1 MSWSE
6 KYKKSIDC
14 SNPKG
19 FSQKAHCAGRK
30 KRKNEMNENLKE
42 VIMEI
47 LTEGVDDPGILKCVF
62 MAGGPGSGK
71 SYTAKEIFGVGKGLT
86 QSFSVDGLK
95 IVNSDTAFEK
105 GLKDNGINPK
115 DLARIEKEDPE
126 LWDKIT
132 GKDSIR
138 SKAKELTKKQQ
149 NFYEA
154 GRLGMI
160 IDGTGDEVAKIK
172 KKKQHAE
179 KLGYDCYMVFV
190 NTSLEVALERNRNRD
205 RVLSDDLVTT
215 IWKDCQ
221 NNLGAF
227 QTMFSGNFV
236 IVDNTVYKPINK
248 TVQKAVDRFLRKPIY
263 NRIGKKWIQTA
274 RALKKA
280 RLIKA
285 GKEIEGSVVN
295 EAMKPSQVRSTIS
308 RVKKGL
314 MKKWKQKGGYENFGQ
329 KELSQM
335 KDKFDYNPYGS
346 SDERQISKMLDAF
359 DTWAMNYDGDMRES
373 TLSQIHKA
381 AKKGSY
387 PVTIVATMLGK
398 VVKQELV
405 KTPMAVPAAFRMMQ
419 GGYPKAKI
427 SVEDSTGK
435 ILFQESL
442 NEDKIQKFDDVH
454 IKSKNL
460 TGMVYAIKGN
470 DVVVK
475 TLKKGLV
482 KAKLDDLKKIY
493 SDSVE
498 KKFNLFM
505 EENVPTDPGKWSY
518 YKSQAKKKFDVYPSA
533 YANGWAA
540 KQYKAAGGGW
550 KKKK

>member
-1 MSWSE
+1 MSWS
-6 KYKKSIDC
+6 KDYKKSIDC

-19 FSQKAHCAGRK
+19 FSQKAHCDGRK
-30 KRKNEMNENLKE
+30 ARQRGEKTKSKSVSEMNENLKE
-42 VIMEI
+42 VIIEI

-71 SYTAKEIFGVGKGLT
+71 SFTAKEIFGVGKGLT
-86 QSFSVDGLK
+86 QSFSVGGLK
-95 IVNSDTAFEK
+95 LVNSDTAFEK

-115 DLARIEKEDPE
+115 ELGKIEKEDPE

-138 SKAKELTKKQQ
+138 SKAKALTQKQQ
-149 NFYEA
+149 SFYEA

-160 IDGTGDEVAKIK
+160 IDGTGDEVSKIK

-205 RVLSDDLVTT
+205 RVLPDDLVTD
-215 IWKDCQ
+215 IWKACQ

-227 QTMFSGNFV
+227 QTIFSGNFV

-248 TVQKAVDRFLRKPIY
+248 TVQKAVDSFLRKPLY

-280 RLIKA
+280 KLIKA
-285 GKEIEGSVVN
+285 GKELI
-295 EAMKPSQVRSTIS
+295 
-308 RVKKGL
+308 
-314 MKKWKQKGGYENFGQ
+314 
-329 KELSQM
+329 
-335 KDKFDYNPYGS
+335 
-346 SDERQISKMLDAF
+346 
-359 DTWAMNYDGDMRES
+359 
-373 TLSQIHKA
+373 
-381 AKKGSY
+381 
-387 PVTIVATMLGK
+387 GK
-398 VVKQELV
+398 
-405 KTPMAVPAAFRMMQ
+405 
-419 GGYPKAKI
+419 
-427 SVEDSTGK
+427 
-435 ILFQESL
+435 SL

-454 IKSKNL
+454 IKSQNL
-460 TGMVYAIKGN
+460 TGMVYAIKGKE
-470 DVVVK
+470 VVVK
-475 TLKKGLV
+475 TIKGLV
-482 KAKLDDLKKIY
+482 KAKLSDLKKIY
-493 SDSVE
+493 SDSIE

-505 EENVPTDPGKWSY
+505 EENVPTDPEKWSY

-540 KQYKAAGGGW
+540 KKYKAAGGGW
-550 KKKK
+550 RKEK